1 MSTQTQSNTKTQS
14 TPNKDIYAVYQQNV
28 DKFLDAV
35 KQSVP
40 QYHQSVTNAQQEY
53 VAACENV
60 IDSTITLQKEF
71 ARKAGI
77 ATNVPDA
84 ALRVIHDATEEAVKA
99 TSVTNQVALA
109 AIDATQ
115 QNIKTFND
123 NAKAF
128 ADLNKNILQ
137 SWLSAFTAGKY

>member
-1 MSTQTQSNTKTQS
+1 MSTEAKSSS
-14 TPNKDIYAVYQQNV
+14 TNAKDIYAVYQQNV

-40 QYHQSVTNAQQEY
+40 RYHQSVTNAQQEY
-53 VAACENV
+53 VDACENV
-60 IDSTITLQKEF
+60 INSTITLQKEF
-71 ARKAGI
+71 VRKAGI

-84 ALRVIHDATEEAVKA
+84 ALKVINDTTEEAVKA
-99 TSVTNQVALA
+99 TSVQNQIALA

-137 SWLSAFTAGKY
+137 SWISAFTPSKN

>member
-1 MSTQTQSNTKTQS
+1 MSTEAKTTTNS
-14 TPNKDIYAVYQQNV
+14 KDVYAVYQQNV

-40 QYHQSVTNAQQEY
+40 KYHQSVTNAQQEY
-53 VAACENV
+53 VDACENV
-60 IDSTITLQKEF
+60 INSTITLQKEF

-77 ATNVPDA
+77 TTNVPDA
-84 ALRVIHDATEEAVKA
+84 ALKVIRDATEEAVKA
-99 TSVTNQVALA
+99 TSVNNQVALA

-137 SWLSAFTAGKY
+137 SWISAFTAGKN

>member
-1 MSTQTQSNTKTQS
+1 MSTQQPTSQ
-14 TPNKDIYAVYQQNV
+14 KDIFGVSQQNV
-28 DKFLDAV
+28 DKYFNGI

-40 QYHQSVTNAQQEY
+40 RYHQSVTNVQQEY
-53 VAACENV
+53 LEAWENV
-60 IDSTITLQKEF
+60 INSNIALQKEN
-71 ARKAGI
+71 ATKAGVN
-77 ATNVPDA
+77 TNVPSATLKAIRDT
-84 ALRVIHDATEEAVKA
+84 TEEIVKA
-99 TSVTNQVALA
+99 YDVQNKVTLA

-137 SWLSAFTAGKY
+137 SWISTFAPKQN